1 MNNVEVT
8 WRLIY
13 KVIFFEWDNDIL
25 GKNQVLQL
33 PTQAKL
39 VQKSQSGPGSP
50 KKPR

>member
-1 MNNVEVT
+1 MC
-8 WRLIY
+8 Y
-13 KVIFFEWDNDIL
+13 NDIL